1 MNYINEQYRNL
12 ELISGDEHAVIYRDG
27 RTEVRQE
34 AVLVEHLMDVYVNEV
49 LTMKLVCTPEN
60 LAELV
65 LGRLF
70 TEGMITCADD
80 VEMLYICEYG
90 SRAKVVLRRESCEKE
105 RMAERLTITLTA
117 DGGEAVRED
126 DNGEANIDAA
136 SGRRDD
142 LKLNSRTDSDPDSAS
157 GYVEITPSCCT
168 GNHILNDYFIDA
180 DEVQPVQPIDWKTE
194 WIFDLAD
201 RFKRG
206 MPLHGETWA
215 THSCFLSSGGE
226 LLFQCEDIG
235 RHNAL
240 DKVIGYALRNGID
253 LTKCV
258 VYSSGRIPTDMA
270 MKAIRAGIPVLASK
284 AVPTREAIQLAEEYG
299 LTLIGAARSDR
310 MKVYADSAGREGK

>member
-27 RTEVRQE
+27 HTEIREE
-34 AVLVEHLMDVYVNEV
+34 AVLVEHLMDVYINEV

-70 TEGMITCADD
+70 TEGIIKRADD

-90 SRAKVVLRRESCEKE
+90 SRAKVVLRRESCEKA
-105 RMAERLTITLTA
+105 RMAERLTRAA

-126 DNGEANIDAA
+126 DNGEANIGAA
-136 SGRRDD
+136 SSCRDD
-142 LKLNSRTDSDPDSAS
+142 LKLNSQTDPDPDSAS

-235 RHNAL
+235 RQNAL
-240 DKVIGYALRNGID
+240 DKVIGCALRNGVD

-284 AVPTREAIQLAEEYG
+284 AVPTREAIQLAGEYG

-310 MKVYADSAGREGK
+310 MKVYAGGAEYERK